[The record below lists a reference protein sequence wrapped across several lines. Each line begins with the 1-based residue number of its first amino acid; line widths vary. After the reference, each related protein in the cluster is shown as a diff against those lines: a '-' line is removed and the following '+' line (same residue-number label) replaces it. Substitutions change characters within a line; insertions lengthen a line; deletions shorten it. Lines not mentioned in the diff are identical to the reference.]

1 MSELPSKVADYVDK
15 LLIAEYPAY
24 VLVDENALVLE
35 CGGALSHYGLVESP
49 SNRYVAESIPALEGV
64 ISVSGPLVLP
74 YIQLQNNRY
83 ADIHFFDDESKRWV
97 VFIDSSSEGA
107 DQQHFQQRF
116 LSRTLAH
123 EDFENLTMD
132 NDLTAWRVLSQLE
145 MAMYERQA
153 NGGFRIVGEMPAWL
167 QVVNCESIADGWCWP
182 EQHPFMNAFMA
193 SLGKC
198 WTDKFTRPVR
208 SSVWTENG
216 ADGELYLQMLAV
228 TTHNKQLLILERLCR
243 SRAEQ
248 SINAQRSNDTRLFQ
262 ESMDRMQRST
272 YATR

>member
-1 MSELPSKVADYVDK
+1 LSDLPSKVADYVDK

-49 SNRYVAESIPALEGV
+49 SNRHVAESIPALEGV

-74 YIQLQNNRY
+74 YIQLRNNRY

-248 SINAQRSNDTRLFQ
+248 SINAQRSNDTRLLQ
-262 ESMDRMQRST
+262 ESMDRIQRST

>member
-1 MSELPSKVADYVDK
+1 MNGLPSKVADYVDK

-24 VLVDENALVLE
+24 FLVDENALVLE
-35 CGGALSHYGLVESP
+35 CGGALSHYGLQESP
-49 SNRYVAESIPALEGV
+49 YESYVAESIPVLEGV
-64 ISVSGPLVLP
+64 VSVSGPLVLP

-83 ADIHFFDDESKRWV
+83 ADIHFFDDASNRWV

-153 NGGFRIVGEMPAWL
+153 NGGFRIVGEIPAWL
-167 QVVNCESIADGWCWP
+167 QVVACESIADGWCWP
-182 EQHPFMNAFMA
+182 EQHPFMSAFLA

-208 SSVWTENG
+208 SNVWTENG
-216 ADGELYLQMLAV
+216 TDGELYLQMVAV
-228 TTHNKQLLILERLCR
+228 TTHQKQLLILERLSR

-248 SINAQRSNDTRLFQ
+248 SINAQRSNDTRLFH

-272 YATR
+272 SASG